1 VLEQAPPRATAPA
14 RALLAMAVFTW
25 ANPHV
30 YLDTLVFLGS
40 VANQQP
46 EGLRWWWALGAVAAS
61 CLGFSAIGFGGR
73 RLAPVLA
80 RPGAWRVLDAAIAVV
95 MIGFGVG
102 QLLGA

>member
-1 VLEQAPPRATAPA
+1 MPPGRPATMRTAVATMLVL
-14 RALLAMAVFTW
+14 TW

-46 EGLRWWWALGAVAAS
+46 DGLRWWWTLGAVAAS
-61 CLGFSAIGFGGR
+61 CLWFSAIGFGGR

-80 RPGAWRVLDAAIAVV
+80 RPGAWRVLDAVIAVV
-95 MIGFGVG
+95 MIGFGLG
-102 QLLGA
+102 LLLGA